1 MPKPTFH
8 NLPQAK
14 RQRIIDAAVAEF
26 SSVPYPKANLDQVVK
41 AAGISK
47 GSLYQ
52 YFGGKADLYAWLLTA
67 YLPQKKM
74 AAIGAQAP
82 SPDAS
87 LWQVLEQ
94 AFVSGVRFAVA
105 EPALTRLGI
114 RFLRDHEL
122 EPALAEISRQHKAAA
137 DAWLM
142 DLLATARSRGQLRA
156 DLDLSVAAG
165 FLAHALGEGMLDQ
178 LARTLHI
185 ELHELLEQPDTLNT
199 LTDDQLRKLVR
210 SVTSLFRDGAGAP

>member
-8 NLPQAK
+8 NLSEAK
-14 RQRIIDAAVAEF
+14 RRRITDAAVAEF
-26 SSVPYPKANLDQVVK
+26 SSVPYAKANLDHVVK

-52 YFGGKADLYAWLLTA
+52 YFGGKADLYRWLLTSW
-67 YLPQKKM
+67 LPERKM

-82 SPDAS
+82 PPGAS
-87 LWQVLEQ
+87 IWQILEQ
-94 AFVSGVRFAVA
+94 AFVAGVRFAVA
-105 EPALTRLGI
+105 EPELTRLGI

-122 EPALAEISRQHKAAA
+122 EPALAEVSRQHRAAA

-142 DLLATARSRGQLRA
+142 HLLQQGQARGELRA

-178 LARTLHI
+178 LARALGLD
-185 ELHELLEQPDTLNT
+185 LHEMLDEPGVVGT
-199 LTDDQLRKLVR
+199 LTEDQLVTLVR
-210 SVTSLFRDGAGAP
+210 HVTSLFRDGAGVP